1 MRTRRSS
8 ATRGREDIS
17 PLGFDGCHHAHF
29 CGRPSGNLVGT
40 EMSCTCILAKP
51 AGAMGLST
59 LHGALCMQHGA
70 AGCPEVGK
78 PVEYN
83 PAGLFFA
90 KWDASRALQSVM
102 TASLPAFAKSFTRQ
116 PATAM

>member
-17 PLGFDGCHHAHF
+17 PLAALMVITLIDS
-29 CGRPSGNLVGT
+29 PSGNLVGT
-40 EMSCTCILAKP
+40 EMSSCTCILAKP

-90 KWDASRALQSVM
+90 KWDASRALQSAM
-102 TASLPAFAKSFTRQ
+102 TTSLPAFAKSFTRQ

>member
-1 MRTRRSS
+1 MS
-8 ATRGREDIS
+8 
-17 PLGFDGCHHAHF
+17 
-29 CGRPSGNLVGT
+29 
-40 EMSCTCILAKP
+40 SCTCILAKP

-90 KWDASRALQSVM
+90 KWDATRALQSAM
-102 TASLPAFAKSFTRQ
+102 TTLLPAFAKSFTRQ